1 MATQW
6 AQPQGDL
13 FEPSPPMS
21 QLMETER
28 RKALDLLQALLAEA
42 MNLTPETA
50 IKSRAEARDDEDI
63 A

>member
-6 AQPQGDL
+6 ALPQGDL

-28 RKALDLLQALLAEA
+28 RKALDLLQALLACDDSHAGDGDQE
-42 MNLTPETA
+42 P
-50 IKSRAEARDDEDI
+50 SGGAR
-63 A
+63 